1 MTEERLPRFRILHE
15 DGWRLRIAALA
26 LFLVA
31 LVTIWTTNR
40 ALTERFAA
48 ADRAE
53 AQVQLALYSGNLTS
67 ELRRNSVVPLLL
79 SRDPALIGAL
89 TSDDFSQSSQR
100 LISYKDEIG
109 SASIFLLDE
118 SGRAVATSN
127 RIELGTQHRSE
138 PYFVNAVR
146 SNDTV
151 FTVVRE
157 DTGLARFFYSRNVRQ
172 GPMSLGVIVVEV
184 DLRKYEESW
193 SQFATAVI
201 VTDSSGEVLLTT
213 IPGWRG
219 LTEAE
224 ALAVQPAGSPIERAF
239 RVTTD
244 WTAASPD
251 AYLKGSAVMRN
262 EARIPFQGWRIGS
275 FISYGEV
282 RERVNA
288 VLALE
293 VMGFAILLALLFYS
307 LSVRAERRS
316 DQLMRES
323 EQLRALND
331 LLQHEISERQ
341 RAERNLEFA
350 EQSLAQSSKLA
361 ALGEMSAAVSHEL
374 NQPLAAMKT
383 YLAGARLLISR
394 QRTDQAV
401 ASFQRIDHMI
411 NRMSAITRQLKSYA
425 HKGADTEECFDL
437 REALSAVMAMMEPQ
451 VHRSG
456 VQLSISQPEGPVMVE
471 GDQLR
476 VEQVVVNLLRNALDA
491 VKDQETPQVDVIMA
505 MGTKAT
511 LTIRD
516 NGGGIVDLD
525 ALFEPFYT
533 TKAPGDGLG
542 LGLAISSGIV
552 TNMGGRLTGRNRP
565 DGAGAVFEMVLPLA
579 PDRSLAAE

>member
-1 MTEERLPRFRILHE
+1 MTDERLPRFRILRE
-15 DGWRLRIAALA
+15 DGWRLRVAALA
-26 LFLVA
+26 LFLIA

-40 ALTERFAA
+40 TLTERFAA
-48 ADRAE
+48 IDRSE
-53 AQVQLALYSGNLTS
+53 AQVQLALYSGNLMS

-89 TSDDFSQSSQR
+89 TADDFSQSTQR
-100 LISYKDEIG
+100 LISYQDEIG

-118 SGRAVATSN
+118 TGRAVATTN
-127 RIELGTQHRSE
+127 RVELGSQHRGE
-138 PYFVNAVR
+138 PFYVNALR

-157 DTGLARFFYSRNVRQ
+157 DTGLARFFYSRAVKQ
-172 GPMSLGVIVVEV
+172 GPTTLGVIVVEV

-213 IPGWRG
+213 TPGWRG

-224 ALAVQPAGSPIERAF
+224 ALAVEPANSPIERAF
-239 RVTTD
+239 RATTD
-244 WTAASPD
+244 WTASSPD

-275 FISYGEV
+275 FINYGEV

-293 VMGFAILLALLFYS
+293 VMAFAILLALLFYS
-307 LSVRAERRS
+307 MSVRAERRS

-383 YLAGARLLISR
+383 YLAGARLLIAR

-425 HKGADTEECFDL
+425 HRGAETEESFDL
-437 REALSAVMAMMEPQ
+437 RDALSAVMAMMEPQ
-451 VHRSG
+451 VHRQG
-456 VQLSISQPEGPVMVE
+456 VRLSISQPEGAVMVE

-476 VEQVVVNLLRNALDA
+476 VEQVIVNLLRNALDA
-491 VKDQETPQVDVIMA
+491 VSDVETPQVDVIMA
-505 MGTKAT
+505 VGRKAN

-579 PDRSLAAE
+579 SDRSLAAE